1 MSYSVNL
8 DIMKRGVIDR
18 TIQENPDTS
27 FEEIWSS
34 YLFAWTYPD
43 EYNIPDGE
51 AARGL
56 YWTYHHMFRK
66 IEILGGKYDDA
77 RMIEHDT
84 FNEVCNI
91 IKEKLESMTLL
102 DLANLGDT
110 DESDELIA
118 LVDAYRSLM
127 TAEINWDEEVV
138 VYSCG

>member
-8 DIMKRGVIDR
+8 DIMKRSVIEQATR
-18 TIQENPDTS
+18 ENPDNS
-27 FEEIWSS
+27 FEEIWNQ
-34 YLFAWTYPD
+34 YLFAWSYPD

-51 AARGL
+51 ATRGL
-56 YWTYHHMFRK
+56 YWTYHHMFQK

-77 RMIEHDT
+77 RVIDHET
-84 FNEVCNI
+84 FGNVCDAI
-91 IKEKLESMTLL
+91 REKLSSMTLL
-102 DLANLGDT
+102 ELSNLGDT

-127 TAEINWDEEVV
+127 TAEIDWDNEVI

>member
-8 DIMKRGVIDR
+8 DIMKQSVID
-18 TIQENPDTS
+18 QAMQDFPDFS
-27 FEEIWSS
+27 FEEIWSN
-34 YLFAWTYPD
+34 YLFAWSYPED
-43 EYNIPDGE
+43 YDIPDGE

-56 YWTYHHMFRK
+56 YWSYHQMFRK
-66 IEILGGKYDDA
+66 IGILGGKYDDA
-77 RMIEHDT
+77 RIVDHDT
-84 FNEVCNI
+84 FNKVCDTI
-91 IKEKLESMTLL
+91 REKIKSITLL

-118 LVDAYRSLM
+118 LVSAYRSLM